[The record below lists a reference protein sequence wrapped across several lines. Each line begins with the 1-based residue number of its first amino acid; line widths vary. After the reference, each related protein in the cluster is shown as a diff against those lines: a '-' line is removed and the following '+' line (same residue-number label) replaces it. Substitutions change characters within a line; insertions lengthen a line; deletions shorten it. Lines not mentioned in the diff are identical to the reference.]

1 MFKMMMNLQE
11 NPNESFY
18 EFNVGSNEIP
28 KELKITTL
36 KSMVENIIGDCEI
49 KMSMKPRTGTLNFRI
64 IKNIGVMN

>member
-49 KMSMKPRTGTLNFRI
+49 KMSMKPRTGMLNFRI
-64 IKNIGVMN
+64 IKNIGVLN

>member
-18 EFNVGSNEIP
+18 EFNIGSNEIP

-49 KMSMKPRTGTLNFRI
+49 KMSMKPRTGMLNFRI
-64 IKNIGVMN
+64 IKNIGVLN